1 MRHVPLFIITILLMS
16 AIWSCRSVKYVPIPS
31 KSDIKDSVNIID
43 SLILRYETRTIDSIF
58 IKDSTVIV
66 QDNEGNVIKEKYYR
80 ETERYRCLERDFNEL
95 KRKYEELKKEKTDSI
110 QVPYPVEVVK
120 YKTPQWCWWALGGI
134 VLLLV
139 PYIVK
144 WATKLKGLGFLI

>member
-80 ETERYRCLERDFNEL
+80 ETERYRSLERDFNEL

-120 YKTPQWCWWALGGI
+120 YKTPQWCWWTLGGI

-139 PYIVK
+139 PYIMK
-144 WATKLKGLGFLI
+144 WATKLKGLSFLI

>member
-80 ETERYRCLERDFNEL
+80 ETERYRSLERDFNEL

-110 QVPYPVEVVK
+110 QVPYPV
-120 YKTPQWCWWALGGI
+120 
-134 VLLLV
+134 
-139 PYIVK
+139 
-144 WATKLKGLGFLI
+144 

>member
-66 QDNEGNVIKEKYYR
+66 QDNEGNVIKEK
-80 ETERYRCLERDFNEL
+80 
-95 KRKYEELKKEKTDSI
+95 
-110 QVPYPVEVVK
+110 
-120 YKTPQWCWWALGGI
+120 
-134 VLLLV
+134 
-139 PYIVK
+139 
-144 WATKLKGLGFLI
+144 

>member
-80 ETERYRCLERDFNEL
+80 ETERYRSLERDFNEL
-95 KRKYEELKKEKTDSI
+95 KRKYEELKRRRRTAYK
-110 QVPYPVEVVK
+110 YP
-120 YKTPQWCWWALGGI
+120 TPSR
-134 VLLLV
+134 
-139 PYIVK
+139 
-144 WATKLKGLGFLI
+144 